1 MESRSKDARA
11 TAVFDLREIARLLGG
26 TVSGSQVLAPG
37 PGHSRRDRSVSV
49 MLSPSAPEGFV
60 VASFAGDDFRL
71 CRDYVRERLGIPRWT
86 GPGRR
91 ANACSRPLVLQG
103 ADAVREARSL
113 VRAAECVQK
122 MRPVRG
128 TPGER
133 YLREI
138 RRIDT
143 EEVGDVLERVDA
155 IGWRPQVYFHE
166 PDHPLHGHRL
176 GCIIG
181 VMTDPVTA
189 RPTGAISRTYIDE
202 DLHKI
207 GKAKT
212 LGSPAGIVRLSR
224 DEDVHQGLYLAEGLE
239 TALSAMAKGLRP
251 VWSTGSTAL
260 MKTFPVLDG
269 IDCLTVIA
277 DHDATDAG
285 EEAAREVEMRWRRAG
300 REANIL
306 MPSSPGDLNDLL
318 RRAKG

>member
-1 MESRSKDARA
+1 
-11 TAVFDLREIARLLGG
+11 
-26 TVSGSQVLAPG
+26 
-37 PGHSRRDRSVSV
+37 
-49 MLSPSAPEGFV
+49 MLSPSAPDGFV
-60 VASFAGDDFRL
+60 VTSFAGDDFRI

-91 ANACSRPLVLQG
+91 SKACRRPPALQG
-103 ADAVREARSL
+103 ADDEQDARSL
-113 VRAAECVQK
+113 IRAADYVRK

-143 EEVGDVLERVDA
+143 DEIADVVERVDA
-155 IGWRPQVYFHE
+155 VGWCPKVYFHE

-176 GCIIG
+176 SCIVG

-202 DLHKI
+202 NLRKI

-212 LGSPAGIVRLSR
+212 LGSPAGVVRLSR
-224 DEDVHQGLYLAEGLE
+224 DEDVLLGLHLAEGLE

-277 DHDATDAG
+277 DRDATGAG
-285 EEAAREVEMRWRRAG
+285 ENAAREVETRWRRAG
-300 REANIL
+300 REAYIF
-306 MPSSPGDLNDLL
+306 MPSSPGDFNDLL
-318 RRAKG
+318 QRATP

>member
-1 MESRSKDARA
+1 M
-11 TAVFDLREIARLLGG
+11 FGLRELARLLGG
-26 TVSGSQVLAPG
+26 DVSGSQVLAPG

-49 MLSPSAPEGFV
+49 MLSPSAPDGFV
-60 VASFAGDDFRL
+60 VTSFAGDDWRE
-71 CRDYVRERLGIPRWT
+71 CRDHVRERLGLCRWT
-86 GPGRR
+86 GPGRQ
-91 ANACSRPLVLQG
+91 AKACRRSPVLQG
-103 ADAVREARSL
+103 AGDSQDARGL
-113 VRAAECVQK
+113 VRAADYVRK

-143 EEVGDVLERVDA
+143 DEAADVLERVDA
-155 IGWRPQVYFHE
+155 IGWRPQAYFHE
-166 PDHPLHGHRL
+166 PDHPLHGQRL
-176 GCIIG
+176 GCIVG
-181 VMTDPVTA
+181 VMTDPVTG

-202 DLHKI
+202 NLRKI

-224 DEDVHQGLYLAEGLE
+224 DEDVLQGLYLAEGLE

-277 DHDATDAG
+277 DHDATGAG
-285 EEAAREVEMRWRRAG
+285 ENAAREVETRWRRAG
-300 REANIL
+300 REAYVF
-306 MPSSPGDLNDLL
+306 MPASRGDFNDLL
-318 RRAKG
+318 QRARA